1 MKSPASVDG
10 EGANVDQTECQGRL
24 AGLKVMDKLHIY
36 KTNLA
41 GEVSNFVSIG
51 FDPKQ
56 HRWAAWSRA
65 FVVGRAQCFLRYGML
80 SGPIEVLC
88 SNLTTPRLEKEPLA
102 CTLEG

>member
-1 MKSPASVDG
+1 MKSPASVDD
-10 EGANVDQTECQGRL
+10 EGADVDQTECQGRL

-56 HRWAAWSRA
+56 ERWAEVAAWSRA
-65 FVVGRAQCFLRYGML
+65 FVVGRAQCFLRYSML

-88 SNLTTPRLEKEPLA
+88 SNLTTPRLEKEPFA
-102 CTLEG
+102 

>member
-1 MKSPASVDG
+1 MKSPASVDD
-10 EGANVDQTECQGRL
+10 EGANVDQTECQGCL

-56 HRWAAWSRA
+56 QRWAKWLRGVERSWSDA
-65 FVVGRAQCFLRYGML
+65 LNVFCVTVCCPAPSKFYAA
-80 SGPIEVLC
+80 I
-88 SNLTTPRLEKEPLA
+88 
-102 CTLEG
+102 